1 MNAQSFNEQSF
12 AFGPGN
18 GLIGTVCL
26 PVGTPRAAVVL
37 FNAGVIHRI
46 GPHRLNVRLARRLAA
61 EGIASIRFDLA
72 GLGDSARPAGDKSFE
87 EQAVADVRAA
97 MDALGAR
104 CGLTTF
110 TLFGFCSGA
119 YHSYAA
125 AQADDRVSGLVLFD
139 AYRYRTFRA
148 KLNRYRARIQQHG
161 LINAVAGRI
170 TRMLAR
176 LTAKREAGDEEPLP
190 SVAYI
195 TQVPDRTEFAAGL
208 NKLLARGTRVCLIFS
223 GGFEGYNYAEQFDDA
238 FRGLLPPGKV
248 GSRYFPGMDHV
259 ATRLSG
265 QEDLM
270 KVVMEWALPRE

>member
-1 MNAQSFNEQSF
+1 MNEQTF

-26 PVGTPRAAVVL
+26 PAGTPRAALVL

-46 GPHRLNVRLARRLAA
+46 GPHRLNVRLARKLAA
-61 EGIASIRFDLA
+61 EGVASIRFDLA
-72 GLGDSARPAGDKSFE
+72 GLGDSARPAGEKSFE
-87 EQAVADVRAA
+87 DQAVADVRAA

-104 CGLTTF
+104 CGLASF

-119 YHSYAA
+119 YHSYATA
-125 AQADDRVSGLVLFD
+125 LIDTRVSGLVLFD

-161 LINAVAGRI
+161 LLGAVTGRI
-170 TRMLAR
+170 TRTLAR
-176 LTAKREAGDEEPLP
+176 LTAKREAGGAEAVA

-195 TQVPDRTEFAAGL
+195 TQVPDREEFAAGL
-208 NKLLARGTRVCLIFS
+208 NTLLARGTRVGLIFS
-223 GGFEGYNYAEQFDDA
+223 GGYEGYNYAEQFDDA
-238 FRGLLPPGKV
+238 FKGLLPQGKV
-248 GSRYFPGMDHV
+248 GSHYFPAMDHV

-270 KVVMEWALPRE
+270 RVVKKYAC

>member
-1 MNAQSFNEQSF
+1 MNEESF
-12 AFGPGN
+12 AFGPDN

-26 PVGTPRAAVVL
+26 PVTTPRAAVVL
-37 FNAGVIHRI
+37 FNAGVIHRV

-61 EGIASIRFDLA
+61 DGIASIRFDLA
-72 GLGDSARPAGDKSFE
+72 GLGDSSRPSGDKSFE
-87 EQAVADVRAA
+87 QQAVADVRAA

-104 CGLTTF
+104 CGLATF

-119 YHSYAA
+119 YHSYST
-125 AQADDRVSGLVLFD
+125 AQVDARVGGLVLFD

-161 LINAVAGRI
+161 LFNAVAGRI
-170 TRMLAR
+170 ARAFRR
-176 LTAKREAGDEEPLP
+176 LTTKPDSGDEEPVA

-195 TQVPDRTEFAAGL
+195 TQVPDRAEFAASVK
-208 NKLLARGTRVCLIFS
+208 NLLARGTRVCLIFS
-223 GGFEGYNYAEQFDDA
+223 GGYEGYNYAEQFDDA
-238 FRGLLPPGKV
+238 FHGLLPRGQV
-248 GSRYFPGMDHV
+248 GSYYFPNMDHV

-270 KVVMEWALPRE
+270 NVVREWAIPQK

>member
-1 MNAQSFNEQSF
+1 MNEQSF

-26 PVGTPRAAVVL
+26 PAGKARAAVVL

-72 GLGDSARPAGDKSFE
+72 GLGDSARPAGGKSFE

-97 MDALGAR
+97 MDALGTR
-104 CGLTTF
+104 CGVSTF

-119 YHSYAA
+119 YHSYAT
-125 AQADDRVSGLVLFD
+125 AQADVRVSGLVLFD

-148 KLNRYRARIQQHG
+148 RLNRYRARIQQHG
-161 LINAVAGRI
+161 LFNAIAGRI
-170 TRMLAR
+170 TRTLAH
-176 LTAKREAGDEEPLP
+176 LAAKREAGDEEPLA

-195 TQVPDRTEFAAGL
+195 TQVPGRAEFATGL
-208 NKLLARGTRVCLIFS
+208 NNLLKRGTRVCLIFS
-223 GGFEGYNYAEQFDDA
+223 GGYEGYNYAEQFDDA
-238 FRGLLPPGKV
+238 FRGLLPAGQV
-248 GSRYFPGMDHV
+248 GSRYFPAMDHV

-270 KVVMEWALPRE
+270 KVIMEWTA